1 MCIELWNYFS
11 HPSLCCTHIHQDIHV
26 HVYNRCTNGVHI
38 LHLPKNKFLVY
49 VQCMNTVHLCT
60 HVLEQYLLCTLCI
73 YTHILMYSDTLL
85 KCALLIYKLN
95 TCTRLVY
102 SSTLLVVYTVH
113 INTCTSVQQYVTC
126 CLWEILL

>member
-1 MCIELWNYFS
+1 MFSQITSTNLQEKYNVYRIVKLLLTSQFVLYTYTPGYTCTCIYQMYKWSPYSAFTEKKVS
-11 HPSLCCTHIHQDIHV
+11 CV
-26 HVYNRCTNGVHI
+26 
-38 LHLPKNKFLVY
+38 
-49 VQCMNTVHLCT
+49 CMNTVHLCT

-85 KCALLIYKLN
+85 KCALLIYRLN

-113 INTCTSVQQYVTC
+113 INTCTS
-126 CLWEILL
+126 

>member
-1 MCIELWNYFS
+1 MFSQITSTNLQEKYNVYRIVKLLLTSQFVLYTYTPGYTCTCIYQMYKWSPYS
-11 HPSLCCTHIHQDIHV
+11 A
-26 HVYNRCTNGVHI
+26 
-38 LHLPKNKFLVY
+38 
-49 VQCMNTVHLCT
+49 
-60 HVLEQYLLCTLCI
+60 EQYLLCTLCI

-85 KCALLIYKLN
+85 KCALLIYRLN